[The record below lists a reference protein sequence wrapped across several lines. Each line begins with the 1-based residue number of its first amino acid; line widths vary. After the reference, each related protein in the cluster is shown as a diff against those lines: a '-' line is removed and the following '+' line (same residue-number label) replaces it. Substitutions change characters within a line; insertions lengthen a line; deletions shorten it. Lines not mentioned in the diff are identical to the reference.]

1 MYSYGP
7 AHVKQHNIHFLKRIL
22 KEERQ
27 PMTKN
32 QLSKQSGLSV
42 VTINKLIPEMVEG
55 GQVLEMTNP
64 IVTGGRRAAVYQ
76 LNQNHQLC
84 LVMLYIEEDKEIKT
98 HVSVVNLYGDRLAC
112 EEDILQLTEWASIES
127 CIQSYCCKFPNIK
140 MISIGLPGVDMSSNL
155 TVVDAE
161 TMKGIVLHQKIEERF
176 ALPVIIEND
185 INAAVFGYKYTKA
198 NPDSTI
204 VSGLYFPEL
213 YPPGTAL
220 VFDDYIYHGSN
231 GLSGETKHLP
241 VFNDFTFPLSEKSNL
256 TYICEQIVQTVIT
269 MYDPNE
275 LILYTKAVQFSTINL
290 AYIKEAMR
298 ARFAYDIETAIHHSN
313 DFEQDYYNGL
323 VLLGIRALEVY
334 ENRIENNHFS

>member
-204 VSGLYFPEL
+204 VSGLYFPEH

-241 VFNDFTFPLSEKSNL
+241 VFNDLTFPLSEKSNIMC
-256 TYICEQIVQTVIT
+256 ICEQIIQTIIT

-275 LILYTKAVQFSTINL
+275 LILYTKASVMRRIELET
-290 AYIKEAMR
+290 IKENLLLV
-298 ARFAYDIETAIHHSN
+298 FSYGKEVVITNSE
-313 DFEQDYYNGL
+313 DFQDDYYQGL
-323 VLLGIRALEVY
+323 VLLGIKELEMQDY
-334 ENRIENNHFS
+334 TFKNK

>member
-7 AHVKQHNIHFLKRIL
+7 GHVKQHNIQFLKRIL

-42 VTINKLIPEMVEG
+42 VTINKLIPEMVES

-204 VSGLYFPEL
+204 VSGLYFPEH

-241 VFNDFTFPLSEKSNL
+241 VFNDLTFPLSEKSDIM
-256 TYICEQIVQTVIT
+256 YICEQIIQTIIT

-275 LILYTKAVQFSTINL
+275 LILYTKASVMRRIELET
-290 AYIKEAMR
+290 IKENLPLV
-298 ARFAYDIETAIHHSN
+298 FSYGKEVVITNSE
-313 DFEQDYYNGL
+313 DFKDDYYQGL
-323 VLLGIRALEVY
+323 VLLGIKELEMQDY
-334 ENRIENNHFS
+334 TFKNK

>member
-22 KEERQ
+22 KDERQ

-42 VTINKLIPEMVEG
+42 VTINKLIPEMVES

-140 MISIGLPGVDMSSNL
+140 MISIGLPCVDMSSNL

-198 NPDSTI
+198 KPDSTI
-204 VSGLYFPEL
+204 VSGLYFPEH

-231 GLSGETKHLP
+231 GLSGETKYLP
-241 VFNDFTFPLSEKSNL
+241 IFNKLAVPLSNKSDL
-256 TYICEQIVQTVIT
+256 TDICEQIVQIILT

-275 LILYTKAVQFSTINL
+275 LILYTKASVMRRIELET
-290 AYIKEAMR
+290 IKENLPLVFSYR
-298 ARFAYDIETAIHHSN
+298 KGVVITNSE
-313 DFEQDYYNGL
+313 DFQDDYYQGL
-323 VLLGIRALEVY
+323 VLLGIKELEMQDY
-334 ENRIENNHFS
+334 TFKK

>member
-7 AHVKQHNIHFLKRIL
+7 GHVKQHNIQFLKRIL

-27 PMTKN
+27 PMTKS

-42 VTINKLIPEMVEG
+42 VTINKLIPEMVES

-204 VSGLYFPEL
+204 VSGLYFPEH

-241 VFNDFTFPLSEKSNL
+241 VFNDLTFPLSEKSNIM
-256 TYICEQIVQTVIT
+256 YICEQIIQTIIT

-275 LILYTKAVQFSTINL
+275 LILYTKASVMRRIELET
-290 AYIKEAMR
+290 IKENLPLV
-298 ARFAYDIETAIHHSN
+298 FSYGKEVVITNSE
-313 DFEQDYYNGL
+313 DFQDDYYQGL
-323 VLLGIRALEVY
+323 VLLGIKELEMQDY
-334 ENRIENNHFS
+334 TFKNK

>member
-112 EEDILQLTEWASIES
+112 EEDILQLTDWDSIES
-127 CIQSYCCKFPNIK
+127 CIQSYCRKFPNIK
-140 MISIGLPGVDMSSNL
+140 MISIGLPGMDMSSIL

-161 TMKGIVLHQKIEERF
+161 TMKGIILHKKIEERF

-185 INAAVFGYKYTKA
+185 INAAVFGYKHTKA
-198 NPDSTI
+198 KPDSII
-204 VSGLYFPEL
+204 VSGLYFPEH

-220 VFDDYIYHGSN
+220 VFDDYIYHGST
-231 GLSGETKHLP
+231 GLSGETQHLP
-241 VFNDFTFPLSEKSNL
+241 VFNDFTFPLSEESNL

-275 LILYTKAVQFSTINL
+275 LILYTKASVMRRIELET
-290 AYIKEAMR
+290 IKENLLLV
-298 ARFAYDIETAIHHSN
+298 FSYGKEVVITNSE
-313 DFEQDYYNGL
+313 DFQDDYYQGL
-323 VLLGIRALEVY
+323 VLLGIKELEMQDY
-334 ENRIENNHFS
+334 TFKNK

>member
-7 AHVKQHNIHFLKRIL
+7 GHVKQHNIQFLKRIL

-42 VTINKLIPEMVEG
+42 VTINKLIPEMVES

-155 TVVDAE
+155 TVVDPE

-204 VSGLYFPEL
+204 VSGLYFPEH

-241 VFNDFTFPLSEKSNL
+241 VFNDLTFPLSEKSDIM
-256 TYICEQIVQTVIT
+256 YICEQIIQTIIT

-275 LILYTKAVQFSTINL
+275 LILYTKASVMRRIELET
-290 AYIKEAMR
+290 IKENLPLV
-298 ARFAYDIETAIHHSN
+298 FSYGKEVVITNSE
-313 DFEQDYYNGL
+313 DFQDDYYQGL
-323 VLLGIRALEVY
+323 VLLGIKELEMQDY
-334 ENRIENNHFS
+334 TFKNK

>member
-7 AHVKQHNIHFLKRIL
+7 AHIKQHNIHFLKRIL

-42 VTINKLIPEMVEG
+42 VTINKLIPEMVES

-112 EEDILQLTEWASIES
+112 EEDILQLTDWASIES

-204 VSGLYFPEL
+204 VSGLYFPEH

-241 VFNDFTFPLSEKSNL
+241 VFNDLTFPLSEKSNIM
-256 TYICEQIVQTVIT
+256 YICEQIIQTIIT

-275 LILYTKAVQFSTINL
+275 LILYTKASVMRRIDLET
-290 AYIKEAMR
+290 IKENLPLV
-298 ARFAYDIETAIHHSN
+298 FSYGKEVVITNSE
-313 DFEQDYYNGL
+313 DFQDDYYQGL
-323 VLLGIRALEVY
+323 VLLGIKELEMQDY
-334 ENRIENNHFS
+334 TFKNK

>member
-7 AHVKQHNIHFLKRIL
+7 GHVKQHNIQFLKRIL

-27 PMTKN
+27 PMTKS

-42 VTINKLIPEMVEG
+42 VTINKLILEMVES

-204 VSGLYFPEL
+204 VSGLYFPEH

-241 VFNDFTFPLSEKSNL
+241 VFNDLTFPLSEKSNIMC
-256 TYICEQIVQTVIT
+256 ICEQIIQTIIT

-275 LILYTKAVQFSTINL
+275 LILYTKASVMRRIELET
-290 AYIKEAMR
+290 IKENLPLV
-298 ARFAYDIETAIHHSN
+298 FSYGKEVVITNSE
-313 DFEQDYYNGL
+313 DFQDDYYQGL
-323 VLLGIRALEVY
+323 VLLGIKELEMQDY
-334 ENRIENNHFS
+334 TFKNK